1 MIRYGSEEVVGGGRK
16 RGTVQEQRGMKIRG
30 GSEVEQRNMLNRQ

>member
-16 RGTVQEQRGMKIRG
+16 RGTRAERHENQRW
-30 GSEVEQRNMLNRQ
+30 Q